1 MEWLEAQKIETSV
14 DLLAAAKQQL
24 LFLAAVDRNRR
35 LYDGHALDR
44 AIYRYDPKLHRFS
57 TLCQTTL

>member
-1 MEWLEAQKIETSV
+1 MKLIENKMDHEVEWLEAQKVETSV

-24 LFLAAVDRNRR
+24 LFLAAVDRNRC

-44 AIYRYDPKLHRFS
+44 AIYR
-57 TLCQTTL
+57 